1 MIKIDDF
8 KELSALHKAV
18 LAAKFGTY
26 PDPQY
31 ADITASPILAG
42 VSNDIYDEMCRMQEK
57 MLKGAG
63 KDWQDW
69 RRVKDPRGFRGQWRI
84 AVMAARKDR
93 FFMSATRGDKIK
105 SAKCYLS
112 PFTCTEQELDEFLA
126 AVEHADGGQKLENL
140 FKEHDFAGAP
150 LYDYSYSYSNAAG
163 DARLV
168 LGEKK
173 GGICDIFFSGVRTFR
188 VSTEGDSGSADSLP
202 TLKKHTVSS
211 GSLQK
216 FDAAFDSEK
225 CKLHIVIEA
234 DTVDY
239 WL

>member
-8 KELSALHKAV
+8 KELSALHRAI
-18 LAAKFGTY
+18 LAAKFGTF

-31 ADITASPILAG
+31 AEITASPVLAG

-69 RRVKDPRGFRGQWRI
+69 RRVKDSRGFRGQWRI
-84 AVMAARKDR
+84 AVMAARKDS
-93 FFMSATRGDKIK
+93 FFMSASREDRIK
-105 SAKCYLS
+105 SAKCFLS
-112 PFTCTEQELDEFLA
+112 PFSCTEQELDEFLS
-126 AVEHADGGQKLENL
+126 AVDNKDRRQNLDAL
-140 FKEHDFAGAP
+140 FKEYDFSGAP
-150 LYDYSYSYSNAAG
+150 LYDYSHSYSNAVG

-188 VSTEGDSGSADSLP
+188 VSSEGESDPADSLP

-216 FDAAFDSEK
+216 FDASFGNEK